1 MKPKLIS
8 FKLCPYVQK
17 AVLALLHK
25 GIEFDIE
32 YIDLMN
38 PPDWFNEISPLGKV
52 PVVQVG
58 DQIIFESSVIVE
70 YLDEAYGEPLH
81 PADLVLK
88 AQNRSWMEFGN
99 ECLMN
104 GFNLIMTPDEAG
116 FNEQLESMLSKLD
129 RIENQLSN
137 SKFFNGDSI
146 SLVDLS
152 FAPLFQRL
160 SFLEPYIPQ
169 LKDSSRHPK
178 VTQWAENLMQ
188 LPIMPESAVPELEQ
202 LYEGMMKGRG
212 GHIKSLMAA

>member
-17 AVLALLHK
+17 AVLTLLHK
-25 GIEFDIE
+25 GIDFDIE
-32 YIDLMN
+32 YIDLMD
-38 PPDWFNEISPLGKV
+38 PPEWFKEISPLGKV

-58 DQIIFESSVIVE
+58 EQIIFESSVIIE

-88 AQNRSWMEFGN
+88 AQNRSWIEFGN

-104 GFNLIMTPDEAG
+104 GFNLIVIPDEDG
-116 FNEQLESMLSKLD
+116 FNELVEAMLSKLD
-129 RIENQLSN
+129 RIENTLSG
-137 SKFFNGDSI
+137 KPFFNGDSV

-160 SFLEPYIPQ
+160 SFLESYIPQ
-169 LKDSSRHPK
+169 LKDASRHPK
-178 VTQWAENLMQ
+178 VTSWAENLMQ
-188 LPIMPESAVPELEQ
+188 LPIMPDSAVPELEQ
-202 LYEGMMKGRG
+202 LYDGMMKKRG
-212 GHIKSLMAA
+212 GYIASLKAA

>member
-17 AVLALLHK
+17 AVLTLLHK
-25 GIEFDIE
+25 GIDFDIE

-38 PPDWFNEISPLGKV
+38 PPEWFNEISPLGKV

-58 DQIIFESSVIVE
+58 DQIIFESSVIIE

-104 GFNLIMTPDEAG
+104 GFNLIMTPDENS
-116 FNEQLESMLSKLD
+116 FNEQVEAMLSKLD
-129 RIENQLSN
+129 RIENTLSD
-137 SKFFNGDSI
+137 SPFFNGDSL

-169 LKDSSRHPK
+169 LKDAGRHPR
-178 VTQWAENLMQ
+178 VTMWAENLMQ

-202 LYEGMMKGRG
+202 LYDGMMKGRG
-212 GHIKSLMAA
+212 GYIKSLMAA

>member
-1 MKPKLIS
+1 MKPRLIS

-17 AVLALLHK
+17 AVLTLLQK
-25 GIEFDIE
+25 NVDFDIE
-32 YIDLMN
+32 YIDLMD
-38 PPDWFNEISPLGKV
+38 PPDWFKEISPLGKV

-58 DQIIFESSVIVE
+58 DQVIFESSVIVE

-104 GFNLIMTPDEAG
+104 GFNLIMTPDEDG
-116 FNEQLESMLSKLD
+116 FNEQIESMLSKLD
-129 RIENQLSN
+129 RIEKQLSG
-137 SKFFNGDSI
+137 SQFFNGDAV

-160 SFLEPYIPQ
+160 SFLEAYIPQ
-169 LKDSSRHPK
+169 LKDTSRHPK
-178 VTQWAENLMQ
+178 VTRWAENLMQ

-202 LYEGMMKGRG
+202 LYDGMMKNRG
-212 GHIKSLMAA
+212 GHIKSLLAA

>member
-17 AVLALLHK
+17 AVLTLLHK
-25 GIEFDIE
+25 GIDFDIE

-38 PPDWFNEISPLGKV
+38 PPEWFKEISPLGKV

-104 GFNLIMTPDEAG
+104 GFNLIVTPDEAG
-116 FNEQLESMLSKLD
+116 FNEQVEGMLSKLD
-129 RIENQLSN
+129 RIEKQLGDN
-137 SKFFNGDSI
+137 KFFNGDSV

-160 SFLEPYIPQ
+160 SFLESYIPQ
-169 LKDSSRHPK
+169 LKDKSRHPK
-178 VTQWAENLMQ
+178 VTKWADNLMQ
-188 LPIMPESAVPELEQ
+188 LPIMAKSAVPELEQ
-202 LYEGMMKGRG
+202 LYEGMMKNRG
-212 GHIKSLMAA
+212 GFLKTLLAA

>member
-1 MKPKLIS
+1 MKPRLIS

-17 AVLALLHK
+17 AVLTLLHK
-25 GIEFDIE
+25 GIDFDIE

-38 PPDWFNEISPLGKV
+38 PPDWFKQISPLGKV
-52 PVVQVG
+52 PVVQIG

-104 GFNLIMTPDEAG
+104 GFNLIVTPDADG
-116 FNEQLESMLSKLD
+116 FNEQITAMLNKLD
-129 RIENQLSN
+129 RIENTLSGTP
-137 SKFFNGDSI
+137 FFNGESV

-169 LKDSSRHPK
+169 LKDAARHPK
-178 VTQWAENLMQ
+178 VTNWAANLMQ
-188 LPIMPESAVPELEQ
+188 LPIMPDSAVPELKQ
-202 LYEGMMKGRG
+202 LYEGMMKNRG
-212 GHIKSLMAA
+212 GHIASLMAA

>member
-1 MKPKLIS
+1 MKPRLIS

-17 AVLALLHK
+17 AVLTLLHK
-25 GIEFDIE
+25 GIDFDIE

-38 PPDWFNEISPLGKV
+38 PPEWFKEISPLGKV

-58 DQIIFESSVIVE
+58 DQIIFESSVIIE

-81 PADLVLK
+81 PSDLVLK

-104 GFNLIMTPDEAG
+104 AFNLIMTPDEDG
-116 FNEQLESMLSKLD
+116 FNEQVEAMLGKLD
-129 RIENQLSN
+129 RIESVLGNN
-137 SKFFNGDSI
+137 AFFNGDSI

-169 LKDSSRHPK
+169 LKDASRHPK
-178 VTQWAENLMQ
+178 LTKWADNLMQ
-188 LPIMPESAVPELEQ
+188 LPIMPKSAVPELEQ
-202 LYEGMMKGRG
+202 LYDGMMKGRG